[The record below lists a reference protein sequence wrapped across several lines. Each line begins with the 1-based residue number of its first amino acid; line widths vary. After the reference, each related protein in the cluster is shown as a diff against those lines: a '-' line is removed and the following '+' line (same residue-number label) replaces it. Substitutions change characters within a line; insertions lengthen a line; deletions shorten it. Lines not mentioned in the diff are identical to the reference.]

1 MNFFMIASDRG
12 ARALPCEP
20 MPRYAAIDIGSN
32 SIRML
37 AAEAGP
43 GGEFRELIS
52 SRQVVRLGENVF
64 REGRLSQPA
73 MDLACQTLT
82 VMAEEYRRLDVLAV
96 RAVGTSALR
105 DATNRAEFLA
115 RASQILGTPVEVVSG
130 LEEARLIHLGV
141 QARWP
146 QPRRRI
152 LITDIGGGSAE
163 LILSEGGRMIDAF
176 SRPLGAVRL
185 TEMFLK
191 SDPPDPRELARLEK
205 YIQERIAGAVER
217 IGTASIERMVATS
230 ATAAAAVC
238 AANKVRRAKRAMA
251 DRFLASA
258 AQIRRLYLEVSRL
271 DLESRRHVVGIGPK
285 RAEIVVAGV
294 AVLNEVMS
302 NLAIPRLYYS
312 TAGVRDGIIAD
323 LLHRRVGREPD
334 HLDSDERRVV
344 RALGRRYGTSANHA
358 RKVAQLAAMLF
369 EGLHPLHRLTPS
381 YGRILEAAAYLF
393 NIGHYVN
400 ERNHHK
406 HSLYLILNADMAGFT
421 DHERLG
427 IANLSRYHRKSMP
440 QPSHAEFQ
448 IMDPEMRNAI
458 VLLAPLLRIA
468 VALDQS
474 QEQKVER
481 VEVSIQDRTVELR
494 LISDRDTDIE
504 QWHASRTA
512 TVFHEVYGRQLT
524 IRGKR

>member
-1 MNFFMIASDRG
+1 
-12 ARALPCEP
+12 
-20 MPRYAAIDIGSN
+20 MPRYAALDIGSN

-37 AAEAGP
+37 AAEIGP
-43 GGEFRELIS
+43 EGEFVELAS

-73 MDLACQTLT
+73 MDLACQALT
-82 VMAEEYRRLDVLAV
+82 GMAEEYRNLDVLGA

-115 RASQILGTPVEVVSG
+115 RATQILGTPVEVISG

-152 LITDIGGGSAE
+152 LICDIGGGSAE

-217 IGTASIERMVATS
+217 IGAAPIERMVATS

-238 AANKVRRAKRAMA
+238 AANGVRRAKRGMA

-258 AQIRRLYLEVSRL
+258 AQIRKVYTDAAER
-271 DLESRRHVVGIGPK
+271 DLESRRRMTGIGPK
-285 RAEIVVAGV
+285 RAEIIVAGV
-294 AVLNEVMS
+294 AVLNEVMR
-302 NLAIPRLYYS
+302 NLDVPRVYYS
-312 TAGVRDGIIAD
+312 SAGVRDGIIAD
-323 LLHRRVGREPD
+323 LAHRRVGREPD
-334 HLDSDERRVV
+334 HLDPDERRVV
-344 RALGRRYGTSANHA
+344 RSLGRRYGTSANHA

-400 ERNHHK
+400 ESRHHK
-406 HSLYLILNADMAGFT
+406 HSLYLVLNADIPGFT
-421 DHERLG
+421 DRERLG
-427 IANLSRYHRKSMP
+427 IANLCRYHRKSMP
-440 QPSHAEFQ
+440 QPTHTDFQ
-448 IMDPEMRNAI
+448 MLDTEMRTAI
-458 VLLAPLLRIA
+458 VLLAPLLRVA

-494 LISDRDTDIE
+494 LISEADTDIE

-512 TVFHEVYGRQLT
+512 DVFREVYGRLLM
-524 IRGKR
+524 IRAKR

>member
-1 MNFFMIASDRG
+1 
-12 ARALPCEP
+12 

-37 AAEAGP
+37 AAETGAD
-43 GGEFRELIS
+43 GEFHELAS
-52 SRQVVRLGENVF
+52 SRYVVRLGENVF
-64 REGRLSQPA
+64 REGRLSPQA

-82 VMAEEYRRLDVLAV
+82 QMVEEYRRLDVLAV
-96 RAVGTSALR
+96 RAVGTAALR

-115 RASQILGTPVEVVSG
+115 RASQILGTPIEVISG

-146 QPRRRI
+146 QPKRRI

-163 LILSEGGRMIDAF
+163 LILSDDGRMIDAF

-185 TEMFLK
+185 TNIFLK
-191 SDPPDPRELARLEK
+191 ADPPDPRELARLEK
-205 YIQERIAGAVER
+205 HIQERIAAAVER
-217 IGTASIERMVATS
+217 IGAAPVERMVATS
-230 ATAAAAVC
+230 ATAAAAIC
-238 AANKVRRAKRAMA
+238 AANGVRRAKRAMA
-251 DRFLASA
+251 DRFMASA
-258 AQIRRLYLEVSRL
+258 AQIRKLYADASQR
-271 DLESRRHVVGIGPK
+271 DLEGRRNITGIGPR
-285 RAEIVVAGV
+285 RAEIIVAGV

-302 NLAIPRLYYS
+302 SLKIPRLYYS

-323 LLHRRVGREPD
+323 LMHRRVGREPD

-369 EGLHPLHRLTPS
+369 EGLHPVHRLPPV
-381 YGRILEAAAYLF
+381 YGRILEAAAHLF
-393 NIGHYVN
+393 NIGHYVSDS
-400 ERNHHK
+400 RHHK
-406 HSLYLILNADMAGFT
+406 HSLYLVMNTDIPGFT
-421 DHERLG
+421 DRERLG
-427 IANLSRYHRKSMP
+427 IANLCRYHRKSMP
-440 QPSHAEFQ
+440 QPAHLDFQ
-448 IMDPEMRNAI
+448 TLDQEMRNAI

-481 VEVSIQDRTVELR
+481 VEVSIQDRMVELR
-494 LISDRDTDIE
+494 LVSDADTDIE
-504 QWHASRTA
+504 QWHALRTA
-512 TVFHEVYGRQLT
+512 EVFREVYGKQLV

>member
-1 MNFFMIASDRG
+1 
-12 ARALPCEP
+12 
-20 MPRYAAIDIGSN
+20 
-32 SIRML
+32 ML
-37 AAEAGP
+37 AAEAGAE
-43 GGEFRELIS
+43 GEFHELAS
-52 SRQVVRLGENVF
+52 SRHVVRLGENVF

-73 MDLACQTLT
+73 MDLACQTLAA
-82 VMAEEYRRLDVLAV
+82 MAEEYRKLEVLAV

-115 RASQILGTPVEVVSG
+115 RATQILGTPVEVISG

-146 QPRRRI
+146 QPNRRI

-163 LILSEGGRMIDAF
+163 LILSDAGRMIDAF

-191 SDPPDPRELARLEK
+191 GDPPDPRELARLEK
-205 YIQERIAGAVER
+205 HIQERIAAAVER
-217 IGTASIERMVATS
+217 IGAAPIERMVATS
-230 ATAAAAVC
+230 ATAAAAIC
-238 AANKVRRAKRAMA
+238 AANGVRRQKRAMA
-251 DRFLASA
+251 DRFMASA
-258 AQIRRLYLEVSRL
+258 PQIRRLYAEASQRNLE
-271 DLESRRHVVGIGPK
+271 DRRRMTGIGPK
-285 RAEIVVAGV
+285 RAEIIVAGV
-294 AVLNEVMS
+294 AVLNEVMRS
-302 NLAIPRLYYS
+302 LAIPRLYYS

-323 LLHRRVGREPD
+323 LVHRRVGREPD

-344 RALGRRYGTSANHA
+344 RSLGRRYGTSANHA

-369 EGLHPLHRLTPS
+369 EGLHPLHRLAPS
-381 YGRILEAAAYLF
+381 FGRILEGAAYLY

-400 ERNHHK
+400 ESRHHK
-406 HSLYLILNADMAGFT
+406 HSLYLVMNADIPGFT
-421 DHERLG
+421 DAERLG
-427 IANLSRYHRKSMP
+427 IANLCRYHRKSMP
-440 QPSHAEFQ
+440 QQTHGEFQ
-448 IMDPEMRNAI
+448 VLEPEMRNAI

-481 VEVSIQDRTVELR
+481 VEVSILDRAVELR
-494 LISDRDTDIE
+494 LASDRDTDIE
-504 QWHASRTA
+504 QWHALRTA
-512 TVFHEVYGRQLT
+512 EVFREVYGKQLI

>member
-1 MNFFMIASDRG
+1 
-12 ARALPCEP
+12 

-43 GGEFRELIS
+43 EGEFRELAS
-52 SRQVVRLGENVF
+52 SRHVVRLGENVF

-82 VMAEEYRRLDVLAV
+82 TMAEEYRKLDVLAM
-96 RAVGTSALR
+96 RAVGTAALR

-115 RASQILGTPVEVVSG
+115 RATQILGSPVEVISG

-146 QPRRRI
+146 QRRRT

-163 LILSEGGRMIDAF
+163 LILSDGGRMIDAF

-185 TEMFLK
+185 THIFLK
-191 SDPPDPRELARLEK
+191 ADPPDPRELARLEK
-205 YIQERIAGAVER
+205 HIQERIAAAVER
-217 IGTASIERMVATS
+217 IGTAPIERMVATS
-230 ATAAAAVC
+230 ATAAAAIC
-238 AANKVRRAKRAMA
+238 AANGVRRAKRAMA
-251 DRFLASA
+251 DRFLASS
-258 AQIRRLYLEVSRL
+258 AQIHRLYQEASQR
-271 DLESRRHVVGIGPK
+271 DLEGRRKMTGIGPK
-285 RAEIVVAGV
+285 RAEIIVAGV
-294 AVLNEVMS
+294 AVLNEVMRS
-302 NLAIPRLYYS
+302 LAIPRLYYS

-323 LLHRRVGREPD
+323 LIHRRVGREPD
-334 HLDSDERRVV
+334 HLDADERRVV
-344 RALGRRYGTSANHA
+344 RSLGRRYGTSANHA

-369 EGLHPLHRLTPS
+369 EGLHPLHRLTPA
-381 YGRILEAAAYLF
+381 YGRVLEAAAYLF

-400 ERNHHK
+400 DSRHHK
-406 HSLYLILNADMAGFT
+406 HSLYLVMNADIPGFT
-421 DHERLG
+421 DRERLG
-427 IANLSRYHRKSMP
+427 IANLCRYHRKSMP
-440 QPSHAEFQ
+440 QPAHAEFQ
-448 IMDPEMRNAI
+448 TQDQEMRNAI

-481 VEVSIQDRTVELR
+481 VEVSIQDRSVELR
-494 LISDRDTDIE
+494 LVSEGDTDIE
-504 QWHASRTA
+504 QWHAGRTA
-512 TVFHEVYGRQLT
+512 EVFREVYGKQLV
-524 IRGKR
+524 IRAKR

>member
-1 MNFFMIASDRG
+1 
-12 ARALPCEP
+12 

-37 AAEAGP
+37 AAVAGP
-43 GGEFRELIS
+43 EEEFRELAS
-52 SRQVVRLGENVF
+52 SRHVVRLGENVF

-73 MDLACQTLT
+73 MDLACQTLAT
-82 VMAEEYRRLDVLAV
+82 MAEEYRRLEVLAV

-105 DATNRAEFLA
+105 DATNRAEFMA
-115 RASQILGTPVEVVSG
+115 RATQILGTPVEVISG

-152 LITDIGGGSAE
+152 LICDIGGGSAE
-163 LILSEGGRMIDAF
+163 LILSESGRLADAF
-176 SRPLGAVRL
+176 SRPLGAVRV

-191 SDPPDPRELARLEK
+191 SDPPDPREIARMEK
-205 YIQERIAGAVER
+205 FIQERIAGAVER
-217 IGTASIERMVATS
+217 IGTATVERMVATS

-238 AANKVRRAKRAMA
+238 AANGVRRAKRAMA

-258 AQIRRLYLEVSRL
+258 AQIRKLYQDASQRNLEA
-271 DLESRRHVVGIGPK
+271 RRRMTGIGPK
-285 RAEIVVAGV
+285 RAEIIVAGV
-294 AVLNEVMS
+294 AVLNEVM
-302 NLAIPRLYYS
+302 NALDVPRLYYS

-323 LLHRRVGREPD
+323 LAHRRVGREPD
-334 HLDSDERRVV
+334 HLDADERRVV

-369 EGLHPLHRLTPS
+369 EGLHPLHRLTPA
-381 YGRILEAAAYLF
+381 YGRILEGAAYLF
-393 NIGHYVN
+393 NIGHFVN
-400 ERNHHK
+400 ESRHHK
-406 HSLYLILNADMAGFT
+406 HSLYLVMNADMPGFT
-421 DHERLG
+421 DRERMG
-427 IANLSRYHRKSMP
+427 IANLARYHRKSMP
-440 QPSHAEFQ
+440 QPSHLDF
-448 IMDPEMRNAI
+448 MSLDTEMRNAI

-474 QEQKVER
+474 QEQKVDR
-481 VEVSIQDRTVELR
+481 IEVAIQDRNIELR

-504 QWHASRTA
+504 QWHSLRTA
-512 TVFHEVYGRQLT
+512 DVFREVYGKQLV
-524 IRGKR
+524 IRTKR